1 MNKMGTYIT
10 VVTNAMNA
18 TKLGE
23 SKQNNKQSHDT
34 KIYVVPSRL
43 RYVHG
48 RGEREFTINGEEEI
62 QRAGYDP

>member
-1 MNKMGTYIT
+1 
-10 VVTNAMNA
+10 MNA

-34 KIYVVPSRL
+34 KIYVVPPRL